1 MKKQPISLLKG
12 TVLLFACIVMLLPGC
27 LMAQNTYEALHEQG
41 KALYRNNQDLDALKI
56 YMQIL
61 DTYPDDAD
69 ALLFRGRLY
78 ARLGLYEAA
87 ENDLLR
93 VIELAPDYMDAY
105 HALASVYFWQG
116 EADQA
121 RIIIGRWIKFDLEN
135 PEVYLLSAQIAIEDR
150 RYGSARTFLEEAAF
164 YGGDKERIE
173 SLLRIINTPNTETQW
188 SAGIQY
194 EYAFLDTGRSNW
206 QQLQA
211 HLTHDFGRVLVRSE
225 ISRYRRYGISDY
237 SAVIDAYI
245 QVGKKS
251 YLNSRIQAGMTGA
264 FLPAVDLTLEMFVP
278 AGTRNE
284 PAFAYRL
291 MHFDSTAAHIPSVAW
306 AVYPDNWYLREKVS
320 LIINDGISWQNQL
333 TIRYLFENVDTY
345 IQLMNVI
352 GTDMS
357 LYGNEWVQSLSFAL
371 SASVPL
377 SDHILMGAV
386 VSWTRDEF
394 KLDRLGMSAG
404 LTYRW

>member
-1 MKKQPISLLKG
+1 MKNPSILSFKRF
-12 TVLLFACIVMLLPGC
+12 VFAFACIMMFLPGC
-27 LMAQNTYEALHEQG
+27 LLAQDTYEALHEQG
-41 KALYRNNQDLDALKI
+41 KVLYRSNQDLDALKI

-78 ARLGLYEAA
+78 ARLKLYDAA

-93 VIELAPDYMDAY
+93 VIELAPDYLDAY
-105 HALASVYFWQG
+105 HALASVYFWRG
-116 EADQA
+116 DPEQA
-121 RIIIGRWIKFDLEN
+121 RIILSRWMKLDLEN
-135 PEVYLLSAQIAIEDR
+135 PEVYVMSAQLAIEGR
-150 RYGSARTFLEEAAF
+150 RYAAARTFLEEAAY
-164 YGGDKERIE
+164 YGAQQERIE
-173 SLLRIINTPNTETQW
+173 SLLRIINTPNTETRW
-188 SAGIQY
+188 SAGVQY
-194 EYAFLDTGRSNW
+194 EYVFLDTSRSNW

-211 HLTHDFGRVLVRSE
+211 HLTHDFGKVLVRSE
-225 ISRYRRYGISDY
+225 INRYQRYGADDY

-245 QVGKKS
+245 EIGKKS

-264 FLPAVDLTLEMFVP
+264 FMPAVDLTLEMFVP

-306 AVYPDNWYLREKVS
+306 AAYPDNWYLRDKVS

-357 LYGNEWVQSLSFAL
+357 LYGNEWVQSISFAL
-371 SASVPL
+371 STSVPL

-394 KLDRLGMSAG
+394 KIDRIGASAG
-404 LTYRW
+404 LTYKW